1 MGHDMTTPPNHEWT
15 ADHRVPSLLDQLRSK
30 PEQKVW
36 SDIPSRT
43 SWRAKERVWDYTGPV
58 ATALKAIRDEYG
70 QRCIDYAD
78 ADWDNRKQVATAWN
92 RTKTVE
98 QVIDDAMASSRVA
111 A

>member
-1 MGHDMTTPPNHEWT
+1 MTQPPLSDWT
-15 ADHRVPSLLDQLRSK
+15 QDPRVPSLLDQLRSK

-36 SDIPSRT
+36 SEQPSRS

-98 QVIDDAMASSRVA
+98 QVIDEAMASAVA